1 MSGKKTRIDSRKNRR
16 IHPEYLIMATGL
28 TEFLDNFV
36 KSHDNRQ
43 LLAFPLA
50 VLALSLVVLLVSFV
64 SSGSPLILG
73 MEFQGGTQISLETT
87 ESPAVLENMY
97 SSYPIT
103 DVRQAGSRVIMQFG
117 IMDNEQ
123 QRQLEEDVMGRYSN
137 VQIQQVGPVYGQE
150 LQVQAL
156 QALAI
161 SFIGMAIIVFLI
173 FRTLIPSA
181 AVILSAFSDI
191 AIAAAFMRVAGIELS
206 LGTLAALLM
215 LIGYSVDSDI
225 LLTNRVL
232 KRRGPVEEKISRAM
246 HTGITMTT
254 TTLAALTA
262 MFIVSTFAYLVV
274 PSFTQITLLSQ
285 ISIVLIAGLFADMMN
300 TWLLNTGILRWYSL
314 KPEFRG
320 RYNR

>member
-1 MSGKKTRIDSRKNRR
+1 
-16 IHPEYLIMATGL
+16 MATGL

-156 QALAI
+156 QALFI

-300 TWLLNTGILRWYSL
+300 TWLLNTGILRWY
-314 KPEFRG
+314 
-320 RYNR
+320 

>member
-1 MSGKKTRIDSRKNRR
+1 
-16 IHPEYLIMATGL
+16 MATGL

-50 VLALSLVVLLVSFV
+50 VLAISLVVLLVSFV

>member
-1 MSGKKTRIDSRKNRR
+1 
-16 IHPEYLIMATGL
+16 MATGL

-50 VLALSLVVLLVSFV
+50 VLAISLVVLLVSFV

-225 LLTNRVL
+225 LLTNRVI
-232 KRRGPVEEKISRAM
+232 KRRVPVEEKISRAM

-254 TTLAALTA
+254 TTLAALTS

-300 TWLLNTGILRWYSL
+300 TWLLNTGILRWYAL

>member
-1 MSGKKTRIDSRKNRR
+1 
-16 IHPEYLIMATGL
+16 MATGL

-50 VLALSLVVLLVSFV
+50 VLAISLVVLLVSFV

-156 QALAI
+156 QALFI

-225 LLTNRVL
+225 LLTNRVI

-300 TWLLNTGILRWYSL
+300 TWLLNTGILRWYAL